1 MARFHVN
8 PVTGNAGQCKAFY
21 DCPFGDQETG
31 HYDTVDEARAA
42 FESTQDTLPS
52 PKKKRDR
59 VYRVG
64 SLEAPTKHFDDLA
77 QVVKLFDE
85 FVPEGR
91 QGRAGAIFASPD
103 LDSHM
108 RWVKGSNLTRGD
120 TTSHEITVDPNAVYV
135 YPIEVYERASH
146 SEQREQVEQFE
157 ELRKEYWETGMT
169 LTDWRAWAA
178 KAKPKPG
185 TWELLLPPQ
194 AIQQAK
200 PMSNRRVIEAAPENV
215 ANEINWA
222 LEPRRA
228 AKGLIWRKPKLEDNE
243 S

>member
-1 MARFHVN
+1 MTRYHVN
-8 PVTGNAGQCKAFY
+8 PVTGNAGQCRAYY
-21 DCPFGDQETG
+21 DCPFGDMEEQHFDSLE
-31 HYDTVDEARAA
+31 EARASY
-42 FESTQDTLPS
+42 ESSQDSLPL

-64 SLEAPTKHFDDLA
+64 ALEAPVKHFEDLA
-77 QVVKLFDE
+77 EVVRLFDE
-85 FVPEGR
+85 ATPEGR

-120 TTSHEITVDPNAVYV
+120 TTSHEITVDPNTVYV

-146 SEQREQVEQFE
+146 SEQRNNLDEFNAI
-157 ELRKEYWETGMT
+157 RKEYWESGMT
-169 LTDWRAWAA
+169 LADWRAWAA
-178 KAKPKPG
+178 KAKPLPG
-185 TWELLLPPQ
+185 TWELLLPTE

-200 PMSNRRVIEAAPENV
+200 PMSNKRIIEAAPEKV
-215 ANEINWA
+215 ANEINWI

-228 AKGLIWRKPKLEDNE
+228 AKGLIWRKETPKDA